1 MLMFALQT
9 HTVTQKTITHSYI
22 QNQRTQLCT
31 KQSHSYAQKQ
41 SHTATHKKT
50 HLRKKDTYTHT
61 THTQMHTNATILCLL
76 LQITN
81 FLNGT
86 ILVELSLTLAFKL
99 VWLWYVLA

>member
-1 MLMFALQT
+1 MHKT
-9 HTVTQKTITHSYI
+9 ITQLRTKTITHS
-22 QNQRTQLCT
+22 N
-31 KQSHSYAQKQ
+31 AQKN
-41 SHTATHKKT
+41 T